1 MKSFIVFLAAFIL
14 FIFSPLVEAQNVEYI
29 GSTLW
34 TRINDTKV
42 SGNYAYCVFGNGLV
56 ILDISNPSSPVFLS
70 QLFLQTGTYGIYI
83 DEGVADHNPNF
94 YRFTVAEELAH
105 IQLHKSILDEVK
117 DINLAV
123 ALRSWRGYEK
133 IDRNAKRFAA
143 AILMPSSHVVED
155 ARKYYPKL
163 VTAAGFGNKE
173 AVIQYMISILCKKY
187 IVSYEAMKY
196 RLDEWPIRII
206 EKIISAM
213 KEELD
218 FLE

>member
-1 MKSFIVFLAAFIL
+1 MIFGDIPKYSAKELERLAVDFLKERCKPAISIPIDIDYLAETE
-14 FIFSPLVEAQNVEYI
+14 P
-29 GSTLW
+29 G
-34 TRINDTKV
+34 
-42 SGNYAYCVFGNGLV
+42 V
-56 ILDISNPSSPVFLS
+56 ILDYTRGLKDRYPVAGVTILHPD
-70 QLFLQTGTYGIYI
+70 GTYGIYI

-105 IQLHKSILDEVK
+105 IKLHKSILDEVK
-117 DINLAV
+117 DINLAF

-163 VTAAGFGNKE
+163 VAAAGFGNKD

-206 EKIISAM
+206 EKIISAI